1 MKICRPYKKAQ
12 VGHVSQG
19 FHSNHLAVDFPYKY
33 GSYLVAPE
41 NCRVVKIVKAEVVS
55 ESLTDL
61 KRGFGIRLRSVSRN
75 AYHTYWHCLPV
86 FPVRVGDFVLQGKPV
101 AQMGNSGSVRVGSRW
116 IPVEGRYIKPH
127 LGTHLHWDMLLDQIQ
142 VDSLLHIDWEIP
154 IKYSVITAIMAI
166 IQNMINLIK
175 GR

>member
-1 MKICRPYKKAQ
+1 MKIAKPYKKAQ
-12 VGHVSQG
+12 SRHVTQG
-19 FHSNHLAVDFPYKY
+19 FHSNHLAVDLAYKY

-41 NCRVVKIVKAEVVS
+41 NCRIVKIVKAEVIS
-55 ESLTDL
+55 ESLADM
-61 KRGFGIRLRSVSRN
+61 KRGFGIRLKSVSRN

-101 AQMGNSGSVRVGSRW
+101 AQMGNSGSVMVGGKW
-116 IPVEGRYIKPH
+116 LPVEGR
-127 LGTHLHWDMLLDQIQ
+127 LRRGTHLHWDMMIDQIQ
-142 VDSLLHIDWEIP
+142 VDPLKHIDWDIP
-154 IKYSVITAIMAI
+154 VRYSMITAIMAV